1 MTQTIHH
8 ALTPDDA
15 LAMATIR
22 STMPSERLTFSPAIR
37 DLFDQIMLHTPE
49 AAGVT
54 AEAGEVGG
62 VRGWWLR
69 PMSARPG
76 AVVLYLHGGGYV
88 VGSAR
93 ASVPLAGQIAARS
106 GVAVFS
112 ADYRL
117 APEHVFPA
125 ATDDALAAYRGL
137 ADLGFS
143 AIAVAGDSAGGGLAL
158 STVVRVAAEARAQR
172 LPAPRGAVLLSPWTD
187 LSTGSPSMQDR
198 AAADPLLSRAS
209 LSNAAAQYLAG
220 HDPQEAQ
227 VSPLFSDLSGL
238 APVLIHVG
246 EDEVLLDDARRTGE
260 AMAASRK
267 ATVHVWAGMTHVFPS
282 SVGTLT
288 AAEEALDD
296 IGAFLNQ
303 QLS

>member
-1 MTQTIHH
+1 
-8 ALTPDDA
+8 
-15 LAMATIR
+15 MAAIR
-22 STMPSERLTFSPAIR
+22 SAMPPERLTFTPAIR

-54 AEAGEVGG
+54 AEVGEVGG

-69 PMSARPG
+69 PTSARPG
-76 AVVLYLHGGGYV
+76 AAVLYLHGGGYI

-93 ASVPLAGQIAARS
+93 ASVPLAGQIAARA

-158 STVVRVAAEARAQR
+158 STVVRVAAEARDHR
-172 LPAPRGAVLLSPWTD
+172 LLAPRGAVLLSPWTD

-198 AAADPLLSRAS
+198 ADADPLLSHAS
-209 LSNAAAQYLAG
+209 LSNAAAQYLGG
-220 HDPQEAQ
+220 HDPQEAR
-227 VSPLFSDLSGL
+227 VSPLFGDLSGL
-238 APVLIHVG
+238 PPVLMHVG

-260 AMAASRK
+260 ALAAAGSA
-267 ATVHVWAGMTHVFPS
+267 ATVHVWAGMTHVFSS

-296 IGAFLNQ
+296 IGVFLNQ